1 MAMDPGEN
9 LTNARDPSHGPS
21 WPVVDV
27 AESITMRLEEG
38 RCVQDRTIT
47 KQCNPLSSF
56 HAFLMRRYILSNRQ
70 GGNAQRCAF
79 QEWARQRQPAQSI
92 TLKRWSH
99 LPLFSRVRC
108 PSSSALLFTFRVAST
123 RIVLALP
130 AAARRHRMIFPAM
143 ICESLLTGALLS
155 AAVRT
160 FVWPLFGGRGGMNS
174 AGTGTSSPSSS

>member
-1 MAMDPGEN
+1 MTYVIAGAARTPRSKLAEDRRGGEQS
-9 LTNARDPSHGPS
+9 NAFRRGTVCARSKHH
-21 WPVVDV
+21 
-27 AESITMRLEEG
+27 ITMHSVLQLSRVPHATIHTRDHEG
-38 RCVQDRTIT
+38 R
-47 KQCNPLSSF
+47 
-56 HAFLMRRYILSNRQ
+56 
-70 GGNAQRCAF
+70 NAQCCTF
-79 QEWARQRQPAQSI
+79 QERARQRQPAQSL

-160 FVWPLFGGRGGMNS
+160 FAWPLFGRGGMNS
-174 AGTGTSSPSSS
+174 AGTGTSSPSS